1 MPPISKTLS
10 NLPIFSNYLKN
21 VYIPVLEFESGVKLN
36 FYMIKFHVNF
46 VTINFIDVAF
56 SIKKTTWNSIFT

>member
-1 MPPISKTLS
+1 MPPIS

-21 VYIPVLEFESGVKLN
+21 VYIPVLEFESGVKLH

-46 VTINFIDVAF
+46 VTINVIDVGKLLCITGI
-56 SIKKTTWNSIFT
+56 S

>member
-21 VYIPVLEFESGVKLN
+21 VYIPVLEFELCAKLD

-46 VTINFIDVAF
+46 VTINVIDVG
-56 SIKKTTWNSIFT
+56 KLLCTTGIS

>member
-10 NLPIFSNYLKN
+10 NLPIFSNYLEN
-21 VYIPVLEFESGVKLN
+21 VYIPVLEFKAGVKLD